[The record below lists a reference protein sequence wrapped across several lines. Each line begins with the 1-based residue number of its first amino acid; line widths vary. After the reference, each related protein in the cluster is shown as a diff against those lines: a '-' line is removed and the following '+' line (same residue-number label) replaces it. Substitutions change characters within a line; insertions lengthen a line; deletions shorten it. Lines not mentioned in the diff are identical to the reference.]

1 MTTMFP
7 PAKLHG
13 TVSPELTEIWEIRRH
28 AHEGQ
33 RGSQSPSLF
42 EKVCFAEIYFKI
54 CLWLVIEP
62 VLLIVVAT
70 ITY

>member
-28 AHEGQ
+28 SHEGQ
-33 RGSQSPSLF
+33 PSLF
-42 EKVCFAEIYFKI
+42 EKVCFAEVYFKI

-70 ITY
+70 ITC